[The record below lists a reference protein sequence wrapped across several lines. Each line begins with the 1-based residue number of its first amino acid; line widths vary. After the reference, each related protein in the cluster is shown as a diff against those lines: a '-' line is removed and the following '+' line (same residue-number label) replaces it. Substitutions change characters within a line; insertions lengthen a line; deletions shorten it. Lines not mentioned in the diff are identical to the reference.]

1 MAESQRPAWVKWIV
15 LGCVG
20 LIVVG
25 LSVAAGVVALV
36 MGSLKQ
42 SDAYKEALDKVRAD
56 AAAVEAL
63 GEPIEPG
70 FFLSGTVNV
79 SGPSGDA
86 NLSIPLHGPRGKGTL
101 YLEATKQAGRWKY
114 SLLELA
120 VAGGGG
126 GGGEGQRIDLLAEE

>member
-1 MAESQRPAWVKWIV
+1 MTESQRPAWVKWIV

-25 LSVAAGVVALV
+25 LCVAAGIVALV

-42 SDAYKEALDKVRAD
+42 SDAYKTALEKVHGS

-79 SGPSGDA
+79 NGPSGDA
-86 NLSIPLHGPRGKGTL
+86 VLSIPVHGPRGKGTL

-120 VAGGGG
+120 VAGS
-126 GGGEGQRIDLLAEE
+126 GGGEERRFDLLAEE